1 MVGCHIINHIES
13 YDEEKEVGFDMYSYD
28 PNQANMIST
37 NGVGYGTGKHVQSKA
52 NMFMVPKLRPSL
64 TMAHLLWDN
73 LLPKDLLQGKRGLDD
88 IVTENKFKYARK
100 KLRVAFVEF
109 YRALGLLERFRYYEY
124 LPILIHF
131 ASFLQPC

>member
-1 MVGCHIINHIES
+1 MAGCHIINHIES

-37 NGVGYGTGKHVQSKA
+37 NGVVSCTGKHVQSKV

-73 LLPKDLLQGKRGLDD
+73 LLPKDLQQGKRGLDD
-88 IVTENKFKYARK
+88 IVTENKFKYARTLFMSVKATNDK
-100 KLRVAFVEF
+100 KTQVCCRHFTWSLLIEIKFVQV
-109 YRALGLLERFRYYEY
+109 GT
-124 LPILIHF
+124 
-131 ASFLQPC
+131 

>member
-1 MVGCHIINHIES
+1 
-13 YDEEKEVGFDMYSYD
+13 
-28 PNQANMIST
+28 MIST
-37 NGVGYGTGKHVQSKA
+37 NGVVSCTGKHVQSKV

-109 YRALGLLERFRYYEY
+109 YRALGLLERFRYYEC
-124 LPILIHF
+124 LPNLIRF
-131 ASFLQPC
+131 TSFLQPC